1 MSAID
6 PIEEFPRNEPIEPI
20 PTEQDLAGVRM
31 ERHDSGPVGSLL
43 SLGSARPLARYVRT
57 IAIAVAMVVLGVITA
72 VTYVNDLI

>member
-6 PIEEFPRNEPIEPI
+6 PIDELPRNEPIEPI
-20 PTEQDLAGVRM
+20 PTQEELVGVRM

-43 SLGSARPLARYVRT
+43 SLGSARPLAKYVRT
-57 IAIAVAMVVLGVITA
+57 IAIAIAMVVLGVITA